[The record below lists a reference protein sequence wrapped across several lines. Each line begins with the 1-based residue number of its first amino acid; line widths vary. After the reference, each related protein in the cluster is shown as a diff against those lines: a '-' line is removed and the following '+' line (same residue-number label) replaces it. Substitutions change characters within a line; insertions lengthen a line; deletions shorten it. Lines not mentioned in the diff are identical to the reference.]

1 MQQTAGDG
9 SANVQICFESR
20 LEHIGLA
27 GTAIN
32 AMCLA
37 RGADPETAGAI
48 ELALV
53 EVATNTVEHAYHGIA
68 HGLVRIRVRFTDGR
82 VDVEVSDAG
91 DALPLE
97 RLAMAELPPI
107 NPDNVADLPEGGFGL
122 ALVCMIA
129 DSVEASTEEGWNY
142 FRFSRKLAR
151 REPPSQEAG

>member
-1 MQQTAGDG
+1 MRHPGSDG
-9 SANVQICFESR
+9 NADVQICFESR

-32 AMCLA
+32 AMCIA
-37 RGADPETAGAI
+37 RGADPETAGAV

-53 EVATNTVEHAYHGIA
+53 EVATNTVEHAYHGVP
-68 HGLVRIRVRFTDGR
+68 HGLVRIRVRFADGR

-107 NPDNVADLPEGGFGL
+107 NPDAVDDLPEGGFGL

-129 DSVEASTEEGWNY
+129 DSVEASTEEGWNF

-151 REPPSQEAG
+151 RETPMQEPG

>member
-1 MQQTAGDG
+1 MHQIEGDG
-9 SANVQICFESR
+9 SASVQICFESR

-32 AMCLA
+32 AMCQA
-37 RGADPETAGAI
+37 RGADTETAGAV

-53 EVATNTVEHAYHGIA
+53 EVATNTVEHAYHGVE
-68 HGLVRIRVRFTDGR
+68 HGLVRIRVRFANGK

-107 NPDNVADLPEGGFGL
+107 DPDAIDTLPEGGFGL

-129 DSVEASTEEGWNY
+129 DSVEASTEEGWNF
-142 FRFSRKLAR
+142 FRFSRTLAR
-151 REPPSQEAG
+151 RDPPQQEPG